1 MSVFLTQVFGMEEAV
16 SQVQALQGGAKAG
29 AQAQIQRKVSRACLV
44 SWYLWGLWGYTYGG

>member
-29 AQAQIQRKVSRACLV
+29 AQAQIQRKVS
-44 SWYLWGLWGYTYGG
+44 WYLWGLWGYTYGG